1 MTLGELTP
9 IQQTAAIR
17 LGRLA
22 LQSMTPE
29 DHAVHNP
36 VSWLVTT
43 VGCSPAQAQW
53 LVEKL
58 SIDV

>member
-1 MTLGELTP
+1 
-9 IQQTAAIR
+9 
-17 LGRLA
+17 
-22 LQSMTPE
+22 MTPE